1 MTPTP
6 DNQTPLAQK
15 MRALAD
21 GGHERA
27 GELRD
32 KADTFDAAAIGYYS
46 DPPTVTAKSFLG
58 AFARARRLWS
68 DVSGEP
74 LV

>member
-6 DNQTPLAQK
+6 DDKTPLAQK
-15 MRALAD
+15 MHALAD
-21 GGHERA
+21 SGHDRA
-27 GELRD
+27 AELRD
-32 KADTFDAAAIGYYS
+32 KADAFDAAARGYYS
-46 DPPTVTAKSFLG
+46 DPPMVTAKSFLG